1 MVESALGMRRLAAA
15 RVIKEV
21 RKYPNLPLGAERL
34 SAWFEDEGRW
44 WLVMAGMQHLAT
56 VPADELVALI
66 LQYAP
71 EAFDATRRCI
81 NCTHLVQLN
90 GSGRVGCE
98 LGMWQEQGRRQEE
111 YALLTVR
118 SRFDGCE
125 MFERDENGTNRRS
138 SDESADGGDQ

>member
-1 MVESALGMRRLAAA
+1 MVESALGARRLAAA
-15 RVIKEV
+15 RVIEEV
-21 RKYPNLPLGAERL
+21 RHCLDIPLGADHL
-34 SAWFEDEGRW
+34 STWFEEGGRE

-56 VPADELVALI
+56 VPAAELAELVF
-66 LQYAP
+66 QHAP
-71 EAFDATRRCI
+71 AAFDATRRCI

-111 YALLTVR
+111 YALLTVQ

-125 MFERDENGTNRRS
+125 LFERDENGNRRS
-138 SDESADGGDQ
+138 SNESADGCDQ